1 MASIPPG
8 LAGKIEKFRPLPKPI
23 RLQDSQN
30 SARSRI
36 ENKLNTYRML
46 SVKSGLRLISFLP
59 RLDMQSTYN
68 PDRKTWDTCQI
79 GRKVESLLYML
90 PSLYEQRVFF
100 FRCLFRTAPPPPP
113 SPFPSGN
120 VETCE
125 RSMN

>member
-68 PDRKTWDTCQI
+68 PDRKTLGHLSNWAKSREFTVYASI
-79 GRKVESLLYML
+79 VI
-90 PSLYEQRVFF
+90 
-100 FRCLFRTAPPPPP
+100 
-113 SPFPSGN
+113 
-120 VETCE
+120 
-125 RSMN
+125 